1 MNIIFQPMFWLSLLL
16 TAVMLTSTGA
26 LIAYAVVPKP
36 PTYHRTTYFEFA
48 LPPGWVCVREGTET
62 VCRPDVPPP
71 HDAVIIFTA
80 KIRNE
85 SDNLAAYKE
94 HVSKPQKRIGRDGKE
109 HESEVVRYG
118 ERAIG
123 EYHWVDALHLG
134 SEIANYYTRYLA
146 TTTAQIGVLIT
157 FSAHKS
163 KLDERTKEF
172 KACVESL
179 RIYQSPSR
187 YN

>member
-1 MNIIFQPMFWLSLLL
+1 MSILLQPMFWLSQLLSVLLL
-16 TAVMLTSTGA
+16 TSAGV
-26 LIAYAVVPKP
+26 LIAYVVVPKP

-48 LPPGWVCVREGTET
+48 LPSGWVCEREGTET
-62 VCRPDVPPP
+62 VCRPDSPPP
-71 HDAVIIFTA
+71 HDAIIIFTA
-80 KIRNE
+80 KIRTS
-85 SDNLAAYKE
+85 SDNLAAYKA
-94 HVSKPQKRIGRDGKE
+94 HVSKPQKRIERDGKE
-109 HESEVVRYG
+109 HESEVLRYD
-118 ERAIG
+118 ERTIG
-123 EYHWVDALHLG
+123 EYHWIDALHMG

-163 KLDERTKEF
+163 KLNERTREF

-179 RIYQSPSR
+179 RIHQSPSR

>member
-1 MNIIFQPMFWLSLLL
+1 
-16 TAVMLTSTGA
+16 MLF
-26 LIAYAVVPKP
+26 
-36 PTYHRTTYFEFA
+36 R
-48 LPPGWVCVREGTET
+48 
-62 VCRPDVPPP
+62 
-71 HDAVIIFTA
+71 
-80 KIRNE
+80 
-85 SDNLAAYKE
+85 
-94 HVSKPQKRIGRDGKE
+94 
-109 HESEVVRYG
+109 
-118 ERAIG
+118 
-123 EYHWVDALHLG
+123 

-146 TTTAQIGVLIT
+146 TTTAQLGVLIT